1 MITDPNDPWIVE
13 IIDRAF
19 LNARTLSITDVKIY
33 LGEIFILDK
42 KMGLYRVYI
51 NTEEDLKFKGYYEVK
66 GYDRFAV
73 YSSNL
78 EDNF

>member
-1 MITDPNDPWIVE
+1 MITDPSDPWIVE
-13 IIDRAF
+13 VIDRSF
-19 LNARTLSITDVKIY
+19 LRAKTLSITDIQIY

-51 NTEEDLKFKGYYEVK
+51 NSEEDLKFNGYYEIK
-66 GYDRFAV
+66 GFDRFSV

-78 EDNF
+78 